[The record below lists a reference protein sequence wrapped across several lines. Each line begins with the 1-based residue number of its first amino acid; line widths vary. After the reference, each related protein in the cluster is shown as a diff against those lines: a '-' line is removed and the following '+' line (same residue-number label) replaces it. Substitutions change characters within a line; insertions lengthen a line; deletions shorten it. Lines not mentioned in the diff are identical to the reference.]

1 VYIRFVKNNPL
12 RTAYQKDMEDIKM
25 VDLTGM
31 MNRIR
36 PELDSAINRVLN
48 SERFI
53 GGVEVEEFS
62 NELKAALVNREK
74 GGEEAFIIPCANG
87 TDALQI
93 ALMALGI
100 GPGDEV
106 IAPAFTFISTVEV
119 IALLGAKPVLV
130 DVHAD
135 TFNIDCL
142 AVENAISKNTKAIV
156 PVHLFGQ
163 CADMGGLMDI
173 SNKTGIPIVEDTAQ
187 SLLSTYCDDKGLSGR
202 AGLFGAFGTTSF
214 FPSKNLG
221 CMGDGGALFTRDKKL
236 AQIAKSIVNHGGSV
250 RYQHDIVGMNSRL
263 DSLQAAI
270 LRVKLPH
277 LNTYISQRQKAAS
290 IYDELLKNVEEVEIP
305 VRDDNSTHV
314 FHQYTIQIADDIR
327 DDIVRGLAEDR
338 IPTGVYY
345 PKGVHEQKAF
355 EGLGYKT
362 GEFPIT
368 EKLSKTVL
376 SLPMHTELS
385 SSQQNYI
392 VERLVSRIN
401 DLKS

>member
-1 VYIRFVKNNPL
+1 M
-12 RTAYQKDMEDIKM
+12 RTASKKDIEDIKM

-53 GGVEVEEFS
+53 GGEEVEEFS
-62 NELKAALVNREK
+62 KELKAALLNRDKE
-74 GGEEAFIIPCANG
+74 GEEDAFIIPCANG

-135 TFNIDCL
+135 TFNIDCG
-142 AVENAISKNTKAIV
+142 AVENAISEKTKAIV

-163 CADMGGLMDI
+163 CADMGGLMAI

-187 SLLSTYCDDKGLSGR
+187 SLLSSYCDDKGMSGR

-221 CMGDGGALFTRDKKL
+221 CMGDGGALFTRDKNL
-236 AQIAKSIVNHGGSV
+236 AQIAKSISNHGGSI
-250 RYQHDIVGMNSRL
+250 RYHHDMVGMNSRL

-277 LNTYISQRQKAAS
+277 LSTYISQRQKAAS
-290 IYDELLKNVEEVEIP
+290 IYDDLLKIVEGVEIP
-305 VRDDNSTHV
+305 VRDENSTHV
-314 FHQYTIQIADDIR
+314 FHQYTILVAGDIR
-327 DDIVRGLAEDR
+327 DDVAKGLAEDG
-338 IPTGVYY
+338 IPTGIYY
-345 PKGVHEQKAF
+345 PKGIHEQKAF
-355 EGLGYKT
+355 ESLGYKA

>member
-1 VYIRFVKNNPL
+1 L
-12 RTAYQKDMEDIKM
+12 RTASKKDIADIKM

-53 GGVEVEEFS
+53 GGEEVEEFS
-62 NELKAALVNREK
+62 KELKAALLSRDN
-74 GGEEAFIIPCANG
+74 GGEEDAFIIPCANG

-135 TFNIDCL
+135 TFNIDCG
-142 AVENAISKNTKAIV
+142 AVENAISEKTKAIV

-187 SLLSTYCDDKGLSGR
+187 SLLSSYCDDKGMSGR

-221 CMGDGGALFTRDKKL
+221 CMGDGGALFTRDKNL
-236 AQIAKSIVNHGGSV
+236 AQIAKSIANHGGSI
-250 RYQHDIVGMNSRL
+250 RYHHDMVGMNSRL

-277 LNTYISQRQKAAS
+277 LSTYISQRQKAAS
-290 IYDELLKNVEEVEIP
+290 IYDDLLKIVEGVEIP
-305 VRDDNSTHV
+305 VRDENSTHV
-314 FHQYTIQIADDIR
+314 FHQYTIQISGDIR
-327 DDIVRGLAEDR
+327 DDVAKGLAKDG
-338 IPTGVYY
+338 IPTGIYY
-345 PKGVHEQKAF
+345 PKGIHEQKAF
-355 EGLGYKT
+355 ESLGYKV

>member
-1 VYIRFVKNNPL
+1 
-12 RTAYQKDMEDIKM
+12 MEDIKM

-53 GGVEVEEFS
+53 GGVEVEAFS

-142 AVENAISKNTKAIV
+142 AVKNAISENTKAIV

-221 CMGDGGALFTRDKKL
+221 CIGDGGALFTRDKKL
-236 AQIAKSIVNHGGSV
+236 AQIAKSIANHGGSV
-250 RYQHDIVGMNSRL
+250 RYQHDMVGMNSRL

-277 LNTYISQRQKAAS
+277 LNTYISQRQKAAA
-290 IYDELLKNVEEVEIP
+290 IYDDLLKMVEGVEIP
-305 VRDDNSTHV
+305 VRDDKSTHV
-314 FHQYTIQIADDIR
+314 FHQYTIQIAGDIR
-327 DDIVRGLAEDR
+327 DDIARGLAEDG

-355 EGLGYKT
+355 ESLGYKV

-368 EKLSKTVL
+368 EKLSTTVL

-392 VERLVSRIN
+392 VERLVNRIN

>member
-1 VYIRFVKNNPL
+1 
-12 RTAYQKDMEDIKM
+12 MEDIKM

-290 IYDELLKNVEEVEIP
+290 IYDELLKNVEGVEIP

-314 FHQYTIQIADDIR
+314 FHQYTIQISDDIR
-327 DDIVRGLAEDR
+327 DDIVRGLAEDG

>member
-1 VYIRFVKNNPL
+1 
-12 RTAYQKDMEDIKM
+12 MEDIKM

>member
-1 VYIRFVKNNPL
+1 M
-12 RTAYQKDMEDIKM
+12 RTASKKDIEDIKM

-48 SERFI
+48 SERII
-53 GGVEVEEFS
+53 GGEEVEEFS
-62 NELKAALVNREK
+62 KELKAALLNRDK
-74 GGEEAFIIPCANG
+74 GEEETFIIPCANG

-135 TFNIDCL
+135 TFNIDCK
-142 AVENAISKNTKAIV
+142 AVENAISEKTKAIV

-163 CADMGGLMDI
+163 CADMGGLMAI

-187 SLLSTYCDDKGLSGR
+187 SLLSSYCDDKGMSGR

-221 CMGDGGALFTRDKKL
+221 CMGDGGALFTRDKNL
-236 AQIAKSIVNHGGSV
+236 AQIAKSIANHGGSI
-250 RYQHDIVGMNSRL
+250 RYHHDMVGMNSRL

-277 LNTYISQRQKAAS
+277 LSTYISQRQKAAS
-290 IYDELLKNVEEVEIP
+290 IYDDLLKIVEGVEIP
-305 VRDDNSTHV
+305 VRDENSTHV
-314 FHQYTIQIADDIR
+314 FHQYTILIAGDIR
-327 DDIVRGLAEDR
+327 DDVAKGLAEDG
-338 IPTGVYY
+338 IPTGIYY
-345 PKGVHEQKAF
+345 PKGIHEQKAF
-355 EGLGYKT
+355 ENLEYKA
-362 GEFPIT
+362 GKFPIT

>member
-1 VYIRFVKNNPL
+1 VYLRFVKKNPL
-12 RTAYQKDMEDIKM
+12 RTASKKDIEDIKM

-53 GGVEVEEFS
+53 GGEEVEEFS
-62 NELKAALVNREK
+62 KELKAALLNRDK
-74 GGEEAFIIPCANG
+74 GEEETFIIPCANG

-135 TFNIDCL
+135 TFNIDCK
-142 AVENAISKNTKAIV
+142 AVENAISEKTKAIV

-163 CADMGGLMDI
+163 CADMGGLMAI

-187 SLLSTYCDDKGLSGR
+187 SLLSSYCDDKGMSGR

-221 CMGDGGALFTRDKKL
+221 CMGDGGALFTRDKNL
-236 AQIAKSIVNHGGSV
+236 AQIAKSIANHGGSI
-250 RYQHDIVGMNSRL
+250 RYHHDMVGMNSRL

-277 LNTYISQRQKAAS
+277 LSTYISQRQKAAS
-290 IYDELLKNVEEVEIP
+290 IYDDLLKIVEGVEIP
-305 VRDDNSTHV
+305 VRDENSTHV
-314 FHQYTIQIADDIR
+314 FHQYTILIAGDIR
-327 DDIVRGLAEDR
+327 DDVAKGLAEDG
-338 IPTGVYY
+338 IPTGIYY
-345 PKGVHEQKAF
+345 PKGIHEQKAF
-355 EGLGYKT
+355 ENLEYKA
-362 GEFPIT
+362 GKFPIT